1 MKVIIGID
9 PGVNGAVAIKDGD
22 NVTVYQLKKHWLE
35 DVLRPIIGRDAIAYI
50 ERVTASPQ
58 MGVTSAFTFGGA
70 YHSAKAVL
78 RCYQIPCNEVLPLT
92 WQKIYNLPKPPPKAT
107 KEQRAAHKREHKK
120 ALYRKAKDLFPVI
133 CTSEDRADALLI
145 MEYARREE
153 RAANG

>member
-9 PGVNGAVAIKDGD
+9 PGVNGAIAIKDGD
-22 NVTVYQLKKHWLE
+22 NVAVHQLKKRSVE
-35 DVLRPIIGRDAIAYI
+35 DVLRPFSGMDSIAYL
-50 ERVTASPQ
+50 EKVGATPQ

-70 YHSAKAVL
+70 YHSAKTAL
-78 RCYQIPCNEVLPLT
+78 RCFQIPFIEVLPSK
-92 WQKIYNLPKPPPKAT
+92 WQGIYGLPKPPPKAT